1 MRLRADD
8 QSLGPAMCE
17 TFGGRDRAAAA
28 SPRPR
33 PPTWSTATTGT
44 MASGVSSTATSGT
57 SITRRSSSCVI
68 PSCAG
73 VEEDA
78 LDALALQLLERLEQ
92 RSAVE
97 RGEPGD
103 ADGVPV
109 RVRGALEPEQH
120 RGRPERDRVDADDP
134 ERLRPAG
141 HQRLRGA
148 VRAIVQLAHR
158 REHPLARVPAH
169 VLARV
174 DDARDGLR
182 RDAGELGHV
191 AHRRGP
197 VAARSQV
204 RSTSSPARSMTHRA
218 RIGPE
223 M

>member
-1 MRLRADD
+1 MAEIEQQPRRRGGARHLVHRDDRHHGLRRVLDRDERDVD
-8 QSLGPAMCE
+8 QQPVELV
-17 TFGGRDRAAAA
+17 RD
-28 SPRPR
+28 PVLP
-33 PPTWSTATTGT
+33 
-44 MASGVSSTATSGT
+44 
-57 SITRRSSSCVI
+57 
-68 PSCAG
+68 G

-103 ADGVPV
+103 ADEVSL
-109 RVRGALEPEQH
+109 RVSGALEPEQH

-169 VLARV
+169 VFARV

-197 VAARSQV
+197 SPLAPGSARRAHPRAA
-204 RSTSSPARSMTHRA
+204 
-218 RIGPE
+218 
-223 M
+223 